1 MDYAWLCR
9 CCITYVK
16 CMDFKKHIMHHKS
29 PSGIGI
35 SVVVDMVVV
44 VMASTA
50 VSSVAVAVVFSSAMQ
65 HNAGG

>member
-1 MDYAWLCR
+1 MLQIR
-9 CCITYVK
+9 HGV
-16 CMDFKKHIMHHKS
+16 KKHIMHHKS

-44 VMASTA
+44 EIASTA
-50 VSSVAVAVVFSSAMQ
+50 ASSVAVVFSSGMQ

>member
-1 MDYAWLCR
+1 
-9 CCITYVK
+9 
-16 CMDFKKHIMHHKS
+16 MHHKS

-44 VMASTA
+44 EIASTA
-50 VSSVAVAVVFSSAMQ
+50 ASSVAVVFSSAMQ

>member
-1 MDYAWLCR
+1 MLHNICKVYGFSR
-9 CCITYVK
+9 NISCITN
-16 CMDFKKHIMHHKS
+16 HKS

-44 VMASTA
+44 VIASTA
-50 VSSVAVAVVFSSAMQ
+50 VSSVAVVFSSGMQ